1 MGCSG
6 SGSCW
11 GSHSCHFYC
20 CWGREGRQLS
30 CKGLKL
36 WFAELL
42 GPRLLLFAEL
52 LGLRQLLLMVGLLCL
67 RFTCSR

>member
-1 MGCSG
+1 M
-6 SGSCW
+6 
-11 GSHSCHFYC
+11 FV
-20 CWGREGRQLS
+20 
-30 CKGLKL
+30 
-36 WFAELL
+36 ELL